1 MIAGTFIRRPI
12 LASVCSLVIILAGA
26 IAIPTL
32 PIAQFPELAP
42 PQVSVIAFYNGANAE
57 TVETAVTTPLEQAIN
72 GVEGMQYITSTSGND
87 GTCNITVTF
96 DINRNLDVAAVD
108 VQNRISQAEGRLPNE
123 VKQVGISVTKVSTNF
138 VLAGAAFSEKGEY
151 DTLFLSNYIDRFVV
165 DELKRVPGVGNVIV
179 FGIGRYAMRLWVDP
193 DKLAGRNITAD
204 DVVDALRE
212 QNVQVAAGAV
222 GADPA
227 PKGLT
232 YQISVR
238 AAGRLNDPAQF
249 DDIILKRSPDGA
261 LVRVRD
267 VGRTELGA
275 ESYTTASRFNGRDAI
290 GFGVLQLPT
299 ANSLQVYRD
308 VTAEIDRLSRRFPPG
323 MKVQVAF
330 DTTSVVSE
338 SIREVITTLVE
349 AIGLVVLVM
358 FLFLQNWRTTLIPA
372 ITIPVSL
379 IGTFAFVKLFGFSI
393 NTLTLF
399 GITLATGL
407 VVDDAIVVI
416 ENIERHIHLRAA
428 ARKEREVSRER
439 STMEREAPAGRN
451 IVEREASAERIVVSK
466 SEAADAAAE
475 AMGEVTSAVIATALV
490 LAAVFVP
497 VAFFPGTTGRLYQQ
511 FALTIAVS
519 MAISAFN
526 ALTLTPALSALLL
539 GHAGKPQGAFF
550 RAVNRVIDGG
560 TAMMVSALG
569 GLIRARV
576 VVTVVFLALLGAT
589 SWVYRSVPSGFVP
602 DEDQGYVMVLIQG
615 PPGASLDY
623 TMNIVRQTE
632 QILMS
637 MPDTKQMFA
646 AGGFGFTG
654 TAPNQGILFAQ
665 LKDFKER
672 KGAAHSAKV
681 LVPQL
686 FGAFSRITG
695 ALVIPFLP
703 PSIQGLGQFGG
714 FTYELLDQSGGPITN
729 LEAAAQ
735 QVIAQGN
742 QTPGLTALF
751 TQFTAND
758 PQIVVNIDR
767 EQAKSLGLS
776 LGDITNT
783 MQILLGSSYVNDFD
797 FNNRSYR
804 VYVQADQQFRSNP
817 GDIEK
822 YYVRTTAGRMT
833 PLSNLVAVS
842 ESTAPKSITHFN
854 LFRSATINGS
864 AAPGYSSG
872 QALQTMA
879 TLSDR
884 VLPQG
889 FSYAWS
895 GVSLE
900 EIKAGT
906 QSAMIFGLGLLLV
919 YLTLA
924 GQYESITLPF
934 IILLS
939 VPIAIMGA
947 LLAQW
952 GRGLIN
958 DVYCQIGLVM
968 LIGLSAK
975 NGILVVEFAEQLRAR
990 GLSIAEAAVEA
1001 ARIRLRPIL
1010 MTSLAFILGVMPLV
1024 VASGAGQE
1032 ARHSVGTAVAGGM
1045 IASTF
1050 LNLAFIPVLY
1060 VVVKSL
1066 GRRRAE

>member
-1 MIAGTFIRRPI
+1 MLADTFIKRPI
-12 LASVCSLVIILAGA
+12 LASVCSLVIILAGL

-42 PQVSVIAFYNGANAE
+42 PSVQVTAFYNGADAQ
-57 TVETAVTTPLEQAIN
+57 TVETAVTIPLEQAIN
-72 GVEGMQYITSTSGND
+72 GIEGMQYMTSTSGND
-87 GTCNITVTF
+87 GTSAIVVTF
-96 DINRNLDVAAVD
+96 DLARNLDVAAVD

-138 VLAGAAFSEKGEY
+138 VLAAAAYAEHDEY
-151 DTLFLSNYIDRFVV
+151 DPMFISNYVDRFVV
-165 DELKRVPGVGNVIV
+165 DEIKRVPGVGNVVV
-179 FGIGRYAMRLWVDP
+179 FGIGRYAMRLWLDP
-193 DKLAGRNITAD
+193 ERLAARSVTAD
-204 DVVDALRE
+204 EVVQALRE
-212 QNVQVAAGAV
+212 QNTQVAAGAV
-222 GADPA
+222 GSEPA
-227 PKGLT
+227 AKGHT
-232 YQISVR
+232 FQISVR
-238 AAGRLNDPAQF
+238 AAGRLTEPSEF
-249 DDIILKRSPDGA
+249 DNIILKRAQDGS
-261 LVRVRD
+261 LVRVKD

-275 ESYTTASRFNGRDAI
+275 EAYSLASRYNGRDAV

-299 ANSLQVYRD
+299 ANALQVYRD
-308 VTAEIDRLSRRFPPG
+308 VNAELERLSKRFPPG
-323 MKVQVAF
+323 LKITVAF

-349 AIGLVVLVM
+349 ALGLVILVM

-379 IGTFAFVKLFGFSI
+379 IGAFAFVKLFGFSI

-416 ENIERHIHLRAA
+416 ENIERHIHENRLR
-428 ARKEREVSRER
+428 
-439 STMEREAPAGRN
+439 P
-451 IVEREASAERIVVSK
+451 I
-466 SEAADAAAE
+466 EAAST

-490 LAAVFVP
+490 LGAVFVP

-519 MAISAFN
+519 MGISAFN
-526 ALTLTPALSALLL
+526 ALTLTPALSAVLL
-539 GHAGKPQGAFF
+539 GRGEKPKGMFF
-550 RAVNRVIDGG
+550 RGVNRVIDGG
-560 TAMMVSALG
+560 TAGLVAMLRR
-569 GLIRARV
+569 LIRVRAL
-576 VVTVVFLALLGAT
+576 VTIVFTGLLAAT
-589 SWVYRSVPSGFVP
+589 YWVYRSVPSGFVP
-602 DEDQGYVMVLIQG
+602 DEDQGYVMVLIQA

-623 TMNIVRQTE
+623 TMNIVKQAERIMLKLPET
-632 QILMS
+632 L
-637 MPDTKQMFA
+637 QMFA
-646 AGGFGFTG
+646 AGGFGFVG
-654 TAPNQGILFAQ
+654 TSPNQGILFAQ

-672 KGAAHSAKV
+672 PGEMHSAKAV
-681 LVPQL
+681 VGQL
-686 FGAFSRITG
+686 FGAFTQIPG
-695 ALVIPFLP
+695 AMVIPFLP
-703 PSIQGLGQFGG
+703 PSIQGLGNFGG
-714 FTYELLDQSGGPITN
+714 FTYELLDQSGGPIEN
-729 LEAAAQ
+729 LAATAGLVIGEA
-735 QVIAQGN
+735 GK
-742 QTPGLTALF
+742 TPRLTGVF

-758 PQIVVNIDR
+758 PQFVATIDR
-767 EQAKSLGLS
+767 EQAKSLGMS
-776 LGDITNT
+776 LGDITGT
-783 MQILLGSSYVNDFD
+783 MQVLLGSAYVNDFD
-797 FNNRSYR
+797 FNGRSYR

-817 GDIEK
+817 SDIEK
-822 YYVRTTAGRMT
+822 YNVRTPGGRMT
-833 PLSNLVAVS
+833 PLSNVVAVK
-842 ESTAPKSITHFN
+842 EGTAPKSINHFN

-864 AAPGYSSG
+864 AAPGSSSG
-872 QALQTMA
+872 EALATMA
-879 TLSDR
+879 QLSDR

-895 GVSLE
+895 GLSLE
-900 EIKAGT
+900 EIKAGS
-906 QSAMIFGLGLLLV
+906 QSAAIFGLGLLLV

-924 GQYESITLPF
+924 GQYESLTLPF

-939 VPIAIMGA
+939 VPLAIMGA
-947 LLAQW
+947 LAAQW

-990 GLSIAEAAVEA
+990 GMSIADAAVEA

-1024 VASGAGQE
+1024 VASGAGRE
-1032 ARHSVGTAVAGGM
+1032 ARHSVGTTVAGGM

-1066 GRRRAE
+1066 GRRRA

>member
-1 MIAGTFIRRPI
+1 MIADTFIRRPI

-42 PQVSVIAFYNGANAE
+42 PSVQVSAFYNGANAE
-57 TVETAVTTPLEQAIN
+57 TVETAVTNPLEQAIN
-72 GVEGMQYITSTSGND
+72 GIEGMQYITSTSGND
-87 GTCNITVTF
+87 GSSSITVTF
-96 DINRNLDVAAVD
+96 DLTRDLDVAAVD

-123 VKQVGISVTKVSTNF
+123 VKQVGISVTRVSTNF
-138 VLAGAAFSEKGEY
+138 VLAAAAYAENGQY
-151 DTLFLSNYIDRFVV
+151 DPLFISNYLDRFVV
-165 DELKRVPGVGNVIV
+165 DEVKRVPGVGNVLV
-179 FGIGRYAMRLWVDP
+179 FGVGRYAMRLWVDP

-204 DVVDALRE
+204 EVVQALRE

-222 GADPA
+222 GAEPA
-227 PKGLT
+227 ARGQT

-238 AAGRLNDPAQF
+238 AAGRLTDPAQF
-249 DDIILKRSPDGA
+249 DDVILKRSAGGG

-267 VGRTELGA
+267 VGWSELGS
-275 ESYTTASRFNGRDAI
+275 ESYTTAARYNGRDAVA
-290 GFGVLQLPT
+290 FGVLQLPT

-308 VTAEIDRLSRRFPPG
+308 VTAEIQRLSARFPPG
-323 MKVQVAF
+323 LKVEVAF

-338 SIREVITTLVE
+338 SIREVATTLLE

-379 IGTFAFVKLFGFSI
+379 IGTFAFVKVFGFSI

-416 ENIERHIHLRAA
+416 ENIERHIHEGGAH
-428 ARKEREVSRER
+428 RESH
-439 STMEREAPAGRN
+439 EA
-451 IVEREASAERIVVSK
+451 ASA
-466 SEAADAAAE
+466 
-475 AMGEVTSAVIATALV
+475 AMTEVTSAVIATALV

-497 VAFFPGTTGRLYQQ
+497 VAFFPGATGRLYQQ

-539 GHAGKPQGAFF
+539 GRVEKPKGLFF
-550 RAVNRVIDGG
+550 RGVNRVIDGG
-560 TAMMVSALG
+560 TSALVAG
-569 GLIRARV
+569 LRGLIRVRALV
-576 VVTVVFLALLGAT
+576 VLVFAALLGAT
-589 SWVYRSVPSGFVP
+589 WWTSTRVPTGFVP

-623 TMNIVRQTE
+623 TMDVIKRAE
-632 QILMS
+632 QVMRETPEAI
-637 MPDTKQMFA
+637 KMFA

-654 TAPNQGILFAQ
+654 TAPNTGILFAQ
-665 LKDFKER
+665 LQDFDKR
-672 KGAAHSAKV
+672 RGAEHSATAV
-681 LVPQL
+681 VGRL
-686 FGAFSRITG
+686 FGAFSQITS
-695 ALVIPFLP
+695 AMVIPFLP
-703 PSIQGLGQFGG
+703 PSIQGLSQFGG
-714 FTYELLDQSGGPITN
+714 FTYELLDQSGGPIQN
-729 LEAAAQ
+729 LEATAQ
-735 QVIAQGN
+735 QLIGQAN
-742 QTPGLTALF
+742 RTPGLTALF

-758 PQIVVNIDR
+758 PQLVVDIDR
-767 EQAKSLGLS
+767 EQAKSLGMS
-776 LGDITNT
+776 LGVVTNT
-783 MQILLGSSYVNDFD
+783 MQILLGSAYVNDFD
-797 FNNRSYR
+797 FNGRSYR
-804 VYVQADQQFRSNP
+804 VYVQADRRFRSNP

-822 YYVRTTAGRMT
+822 YAVRTAGGRMA
-833 PLSNLVAVS
+833 PLSNVVAVK
-842 ESTAPKSITHFN
+842 EATAPKSIAHYN
-854 LFRSATINGS
+854 MFRSAEINGS
-864 AAPGYSSG
+864 AAPGFSSG
-872 QALQTMA
+872 QALTAMDA
-879 TLSDR
+879 LSR
-884 VLPQG
+884 RALPQG

-900 EIKAGT
+900 EIRAGS
-906 QSAMIFGLGLLLV
+906 QSAAIFGLGLLLV

-924 GQYESITLPF
+924 GQYESLTLPF

-939 VPIAIMGA
+939 VPLAILGA
-947 LLAQW
+947 LGAQW
-952 GRGLIN
+952 GRGLID

-990 GLSIAEAAVEA
+990 GMSIADAAVEA

-1024 VASGAGQE
+1024 FASGAGRE

-1060 VVVKSL
+1060 VVVKSI
-1066 GRRRAE
+1066 GRRREPTR